1 MAYNPFS
8 LEGKTILVT
17 GASSGIGRGIAVE
30 CSKMGAKMVINGRN
44 IERLNETMSM
54 LEGEGHVAIAAD
66 LSKQEDIDKLVA
78 ECPDINGVVH
88 SAGIPKICG
97 VKHIDRSLLEEI
109 VNVNEIAPILLT
121 SGLLKKRK
129 LQKKS
134 SVVFIASISGVC
146 VANVGEAP
154 YSTTKGGLAGFTKGA
169 AYELAAQG
177 TRVNTICP
185 ALVPTSILGLSN
197 EMFSEQQ
204 LKDTMYGRY
213 PLKRVGTPEDIANGA
228 IYLLSDA
235 SSWVTGIN
243 LIIDGGYTLV

>member
-30 CSKMGAKMVINGRN
+30 CSKMGAKVVVNGRN
-44 IERLNETMSM
+44 VKRLNETMSM

-66 LSKQEDIDKLVA
+66 LSKQEEIDNLVA
-78 ECPDINGVVH
+78 QCPAINGVVH

-97 VKHIDRSLLEEI
+97 VKHIERSLLEEI

-121 SGLLKKRK
+121 SGLLKKKK

-134 SVVFIASISGVC
+134 SIIFIASISGVC